1 MKKTIIDMFL
11 KKSEMTAT
19 ATVNGEIHELSM
31 TIGGNNLVNEPVKPI
46 KEHQCFYY
54 CHVTD
59 EFIEGKKYALTVVSK
74 FDLKRYYDYGEPNSQ
89 KLIERLVD
97 ITSIGLNGNGV
108 PVTGWHQ
115 RRVIDE
121 VRKETDGAFMDRLLK
136 INHYFEQKVKN
147 DYVFKVKP
155 QNITDI
161 ECNQMLVCEQNVNI
175 PLDDEFMKCIEEIG
189 TFTRENDTTFPYAV
203 ISDEMSEFDNIR
215 TAIGAVSMFLP
226 VGKAYKLTQEVI
238 GYIADIISASS
249 HSLALPASKL
259 FDLRGPVKLS
269 KVTKDI
275 YINKEGRTYEQ
286 LEWDPILKK
295 DVEKPIYNKDK
306 NQTEVLDEIEVYY

>member
-1 MKKTIIDMFL
+1 MKKTIIDLFL

-19 ATVNGEIHELSM
+19 ATINGETHELSM
-31 TIGGNNLVNEPVKPI
+31 TIGGNNLVNEPLKPI
-46 KEHQCFYY
+46 KEHQYFYY

-89 KLIERLVD
+89 ELIERLVD
-97 ITSIGLNGNGV
+97 ITSIGLDGNGV

-121 VRKETDGAFMDRLLK
+121 VKKETDGAFMDRLLK
-136 INHYFEQKVKN
+136 IYHYFEQKVKN

-161 ECNQMLVCEQNVNI
+161 ECNRMLVCEQNVNI
-175 PLDDEFMKCIEEIG
+175 PLDDEFMKCIEEISI
-189 TFTRENDTTFPYAV
+189 FTRENDTTFPYSV
-203 ISDEMSEFDNIR
+203 ISDEMSQFDNIR

-238 GYIADIISASS
+238 SYIADIISASS

-269 KVTKDI
+269 KVTKDM
-275 YINKEGRTYEQ
+275 YENEGGRTYEQ
-286 LEWDPILKK
+286 LEWDPILKR
-295 DVEKPIYNKDK
+295 DVEKPIYELKTTK
-306 NQTEVLDEIEVYY
+306 KIDEIEIYY